1 MKLKIYLRG
10 LGIGIVVTTLILG
23 ISYGGKKEM
32 SDAEVIARA
41 KKLGMVEAEV
51 ESGRLSEGA
60 GAKEKETVMS
70 DIEELS
76 SEEISSEEIPSNSLS
91 SNEGTSDEEES
102 ELSEEETL
110 QQESELSEKETLQQE
125 SESAAEAVKQSDDTG
140 IAEPIDSGIETSE
153 QTVEVTI
160 VSGDDSAAAS
170 RRIYEAGL
178 VESATD
184 LDKYLCSNGYSKKVV
199 SGTYK
204 IPVGADNETIAKII
218 TKNR

>member
-23 ISYGGKKEM
+23 ISSSGKKEM
-32 SDAEVIARA
+32 SDAEVIGRA
-41 KKLGMVEAEV
+41 KKLGMVETEA
-51 ESGRLSEGA
+51 ESGRLSEGV
-60 GAKEKETVMS
+60 GTKEIETKMS
-70 DIEELS
+70 GTEELS
-76 SEEISSEEIPSNSLS
+76 SEEVSSEELSSEEVSSEDDS
-91 SNEGTSDEEES
+91 SNEDEVETSTGEEALPQVS
-102 ELSEEETL
+102 E
-110 QQESELSEKETLQQE
+110 SEKEAVQQ
-125 SESAAEAVKQSDDTG
+125 SEVSPGVG
-140 IAEPIDSGIETSE
+140 IAEPIDSEQETPK

-170 RRIYEAGL
+170 RRIFEAGL

>member
-10 LGIGIVVTTLILG
+10 LGIGIIVTTLILG
-23 ISYGGKKEM
+23 ISSSGKKEL
-32 SDAEVIARA
+32 SDTEVIARA
-41 KKLGMVEAEV
+41 KKLGMVEAEA
-51 ESGRLSEGA
+51 ESGRLSEGI
-60 GAKEKETVMS
+60 GSKEIETEMS

-76 SEEISSEEIPSNSLS
+76 SEELSSEELS
-91 SNEGTSDEEES
+91 SEEVSLEDNASNKEES
-102 ELSEEETL
+102 ALSAEEK
-110 QQESELSEKETLQQE
+110 SSKQE
-125 SESAAEAVKQSDDTG
+125 SESETQSGHQSKVSAGVG
-140 IAEPIDSGIETSE
+140 IAEPIDSEPETSK

-204 IPVGADNETIAKII
+204 IPVDADNETIAKII